1 MHKQWV
7 IFILLF
13 FIIFVFADYLPH
25 SNDGDY
31 DSIIDTA
38 LFPVQA
44 DSVITIAAVGDIM
57 MGSTYPTPM
66 LPADDG
72 KELFDLVK
80 AELTNCDIT
89 IGNLEAPFGDSG
101 KLAKDSTE
109 KHNFAFLTP
118 ISYVKNLKDAGFD
131 VMNLANNH
139 ICDFGKA
146 GFKTTRRVLDSAGIK
161 YAGLVGDIAELKI
174 KGKRIIAIGFSPH
187 YCTYNLLNIPRAQ
200 RIVARMKK
208 KSDIVIVSFHGG
220 SEGIKSLHTRDTF
233 EFQYDDPRG
242 NVVQFAHAVID
253 SGADLVLGHGPH
265 VPRAIEIYKDKLIA
279 YSLGNFC
286 TYGRF
291 ETAAEHGLSLIL
303 KVNLN
308 DSGKFVTGKITPLYL
323 EPPGIPLPD
332 SAGRSI
338 SLIRDLSQYD
348 FPLSAPEINNDGLI
362 LPNNQQFALMFW
374 I

>member
-1 MHKQWV
+1 MHKPWV
-7 IFILLF
+7 IYLSLF

-25 SNDGDY
+25 SGASDAE
-31 DSIIDTA
+31 SIIDTT
-38 LFPVQA
+38 LLPVQS

-57 MGSTYPTPM
+57 MGSSYPTPI
-66 LPADDG
+66 LPASDG
-72 KELFDLVK
+72 KELFDMVK
-80 AELTNCDIT
+80 AELTNSDIT

-109 KHNFAFLTP
+109 KHNYAFLTP

-131 VMNLANNH
+131 IMNLANNH
-139 ICDFGKA
+139 ICDFGKV

-174 KGKRIIAIGFSPH
+174 RDKTIIAIGFSPH
-187 YCTYNLLNIPRAQ
+187 YGTYSLLNIPRAQ
-200 RIVARMKK
+200 RIVARLKQK
-208 KSDIVIVSFHGG
+208 ADIVIVSFHGG

-233 EFQYDDPRG
+233 EYQYDDPRG

-265 VPRAIEIYKDKLIA
+265 VPRALEIYKDKLIA

-291 ETAAEHGLSLIL
+291 EMAGENGLSLIL

-308 DSGKFVTGKITPLYL
+308 DSGKFVVGKITPLYL

-332 SAGRSI
+332 SVGRSI
-338 SLIRDLSQYD
+338 ELIRDLSHYD
-348 FPLSAPEINNDGLI
+348 FPLTAPEIEDDGLI
-362 LPNNQQFALMFW
+362 LPSNQQFALMFW
-374 I
+374 M